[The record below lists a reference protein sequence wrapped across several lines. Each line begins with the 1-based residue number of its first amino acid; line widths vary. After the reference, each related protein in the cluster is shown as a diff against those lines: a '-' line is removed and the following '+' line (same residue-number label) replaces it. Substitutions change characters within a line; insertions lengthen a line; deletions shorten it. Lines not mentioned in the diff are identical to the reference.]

1 MYLHTYLTND
11 FSQMNALKWLKE
23 EIKEEWSD
31 IASKQMKRFMI
42 IMGLCV
48 LLAVISAIFHVWL
61 LFVIILFLIY
71 WESREAIWNLHGI
84 EWLVSAIILL
94 ATGGVILGLL
104 NII

>member
-1 MYLHTYLTND
+1 
-11 FSQMNALKWLKE
+11 MNALKWLKE

-48 LLAVISAIFHVWL
+48 LLAVVSAIFHIWL
-61 LFVIILFLIY
+61 LFVIILFIII
-71 WESREAIWNLHGI
+71 WESHEAIRNLHGI

>member
-1 MYLHTYLTND
+1 
-11 FSQMNALKWLKE
+11 MNALKWLKE

-71 WESREAIWNLHGI
+71 GESREAIWNLHGI